1 MVPLQS
7 LCVLRELLNALGCY
21 GLCSQCIIAL
31 SMRHMKSVLQAIIIG
46 GLLVG
51 CAKTQEKSV
60 EQSDVMPPLNETEQK
75 ELYDQASALF
85 PALPASMPGGEA
97 DSPELVALGRELYHD
112 VRLSVNDKQ
121 SCNTCHNVDN
131 GGAGVDNE
139 TTSPGALGQ
148 RGARN
153 TPTSLNAG
161 FHFVQ
166 FWDGR
171 AEDLEAQAKGPV
183 VNPIEMGMEGPKA
196 VENKLRAIDSYKA
209 SFAAAFPSDKRS
221 ISFGNVAKAI
231 AAFERTLVSP
241 SRYDAWINGDKKA
254 LSAQEQRGLHTFINA
269 GCIACH
275 NGTAFGGSMYQKLGL
290 VNPYPSADAGRF
302 AVTKDPADSL
312 MFKVPS
318 LRNVAVTWPYFH
330 DGSVRT
336 LKEAIRLMA
345 WHQVGKKL
353 SDNEVASIEIFLKSL
368 TNEKITAKHTASLAV
383 R

>member
-1 MVPLQS
+1 M
-7 LCVLRELLNALGCY
+7 A
-21 GLCSQCIIAL
+21 
-31 SMRHMKSVLQAIIIG
+31 MKSLLLPLLSAVLLIG
-46 GLLVG
+46 
-51 CAKTQEKSV
+51 CSKTQQQVSDKA
-60 EQSDVMPPLNETEQK
+60 DVMPPLTQTEQQ
-75 ELYDQASALF
+75 ELFDQASALF
-85 PALPASMPGGEA
+85 PALPASMPGSET

-139 TTSPGALGQ
+139 TTSPGALGK

-153 TPTSLNAG
+153 TPSSLNAG

-196 VENKLRAIDSYKA
+196 VEAKLGSVETYKTQ
-209 SFAAAFPSDKRS
+209 FAAAFPGDKRAM
-221 ISFGNVAKAI
+221 SFNNVAKAI

-241 SRYDAWINGDKKA
+241 SRYDKWISGNKA
-254 LSAQEQRGLHTFINA
+254 ALTPQEQRGLHTFINA

-275 NGTAFGGSMYQKLGL
+275 SGTTFGGSMYQKLGL

-353 SDNEVASIEIFLKSL
+353 TDNEVASIEIFLKSL
-368 TNEKITAKHTASLAV
+368 TNEKITATHTKTIASKM
-383 R
+383 

>member
-1 MVPLQS
+1 
-7 LCVLRELLNALGCY
+7 
-21 GLCSQCIIAL
+21 
-31 SMRHMKSVLQAIIIG
+31 MKSILTSLFVAT
-46 GLLVG
+46 LLIA
-51 CAKTQEKSV
+51 CAKKDEQTTEKT
-60 EQSDVMPPLNETEQK
+60 DVMPPLTQAEQNELFEQ
-75 ELYDQASALF
+75 AGALF
-85 PALPASMPGGEA
+85 PALPAIMPGGES
-97 DSPELVALGRELYHD
+97 DSPELVALGQELYHD
-112 VRLSVNDKQ
+112 TRLSVNNEQ

-139 TTSPGALGQ
+139 TTSPGALGK

-153 TPTSLNAG
+153 TPSSLNAG

-183 VNPIEMGMEGPKA
+183 VNPIEMGMESPKA
-196 VENKLRAIDSYKA
+196 VEAKLGGVESYKA
-209 SFAAAFPSDKRS
+209 QFASAFPNDKRAL
-221 ISFGNVAKAI
+221 SFNNVAKAI

-241 SRYDAWINGDKKA
+241 SRYDKWISGDKAA
-254 LSAQEQRGLHTFINA
+254 LTPQEQRGLHTFINA

-275 NGTAFGGSMYQKLGL
+275 SGTTFGGSMYQKLGL

-345 WHQVGKKL
+345 WHQVGNKL
-353 SDNEVASIEIFLKSL
+353 NDNEVASIEIFLKSL
-368 TNEKITAKHTASLAV
+368 TNEKITATHTKTIASKM
-383 R
+383 

>member
-1 MVPLQS
+1 
-7 LCVLRELLNALGCY
+7 
-21 GLCSQCIIAL
+21 
-31 SMRHMKSVLQAIIIG
+31 MKSVFLT
-46 GLLVG
+46 LLVSSLLIG
-51 CAKTQEKSV
+51 CSKT
-60 EQSDVMPPLNETEQK
+60 EQQAADKADVMPPLTEAEQV
-75 ELYDQASALF
+75 ELFDQASALF
-85 PALPASMPGGEA
+85 PALPSAMPGSEG
-97 DSPELVALGRELYHD
+97 DSPELIALGRDLYHE

-139 TTSPGALGQ
+139 TTSPGALGK

-153 TPTSLNAG
+153 TPSSLNAG

-196 VENKLRAIDSYKA
+196 VEAKLSGIESYKA
-209 SFAAAFPSDKRS
+209 QFASAFPNNKRAL
-221 ISFGNVAKAI
+221 SFNNVAKAI

-241 SRYDAWINGDKKA
+241 SRYDKWINGDKTA
-254 LSAQEQRGLHTFINA
+254 LNAQEQRGLHTFINA

-275 NGTAFGGSMYQKLGL
+275 TGTAFGGGMYQKLGL
-290 VNPYPSADAGRF
+290 VNPYPSSDAGRF

-336 LKEAIRLMA
+336 LKEAVRLMS

-353 SDNEVASIEIFLKSL
+353 TDNEVASIEIFLKSL
-368 TNEKITAKHTASLAV
+368 TNEKITATHTKTIASKM
-383 R
+383 

>member
-1 MVPLQS
+1 MMKHLLRS
-7 LCVLRELLNALGCY
+7 LIL
-21 GLCSQCIIAL
+21 IAL
-31 SMRHMKSVLQAIIIG
+31 TVGCNQSVQKSV
-46 GLLVG
+46 
-51 CAKTQEKSV
+51 QEV
-60 EQSDVMPPLNETEQK
+60 QVLPPLTSAEQL
-75 ELYDQASALF
+75 EVLDQAAALF
-85 PALPASMPGGEA
+85 PALPTAMPGSEN
-97 DSPELVALGRELYHD
+97 DTPELIALGRELYHD
-112 VRLSVNDKQ
+112 VRLSVNNKQ
-121 SCNTCHNVDN
+121 SCNACHNVDN

-139 TTSPGALGQ
+139 TTSPGALGK
-148 RGARN
+148 RGGRN
-153 TPTSLNAG
+153 TPSSLNAG

-183 VNPIEMGMEGPKA
+183 INPIEMGMEGPKS
-196 VENKLRAIDSYKA
+196 VETKLNGVESYKA
-209 SFAAAFPSDKRS
+209 QFAAAFPTDNHAV
-221 ISFGNVAKAI
+221 SFANVAKAI

-241 SRYDAWINGDKKA
+241 SRYDKWISGDKTA
-254 LSAQEQRGLHTFINA
+254 LKAQEQRGLHTFINA

-275 NGTAFGGSMYQKLGL
+275 TGTAFGGGMYQKLGL
-290 VNPYPSADAGRF
+290 VNPYPSNDLGRY

-353 SDNEVASIEIFLKSL
+353 TGNEVASIEIFLKSL
-368 TNEKITAKHTASLAV
+368 TNEKITATHTKTIASKM
-383 R
+383 